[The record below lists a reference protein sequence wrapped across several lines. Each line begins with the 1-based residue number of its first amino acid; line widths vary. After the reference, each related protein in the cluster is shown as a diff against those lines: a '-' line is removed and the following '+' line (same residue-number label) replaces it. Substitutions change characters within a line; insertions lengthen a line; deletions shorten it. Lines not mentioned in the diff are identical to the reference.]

1 MNTIIINGIK
11 IQTDSGNISVSNG
24 RVIVD
29 GKHIKV
35 GELHKQGKLE
45 HDIDH
50 SRTGDY
56 YWEVA
61 RIPKRLKQGDKIYF
75 ATMGNI
81 RGYFKV
87 EEITYWGQIRFNTST
102 WHEINPVSIIHFQ
115 GFKYADSVPEL
126 KE

>member
-1 MNTIIINGIK
+1 MTNIIISTTP
-11 IQTDSGNISVSNG
+11 QVL
-24 RVIVD
+24 
-29 GKHIKV
+29 
-35 GELHKQGKLE
+35 LHKQGKLE
-45 HDIDH
+45 HDVDH

-56 YWEVA
+56 YWEVV

-102 WHEINPVSIIHFQ
+102 
-115 GFKYADSVPEL
+115 
-126 KE
+126 